1 MHCDTFD
8 ASGIVVS
15 VWEIFTENAIK
26 AFYIECPCRMGEIVI
41 HVYHDSTMVYALN
54 KTYTFKY

>member
-1 MHCDTFD
+1 MHCDMFD

-15 VWEIFTENAIK
+15 VWEIFTEHAIK

-41 HVYHDSTMVYALN
+41 YHDSTMVLVLN